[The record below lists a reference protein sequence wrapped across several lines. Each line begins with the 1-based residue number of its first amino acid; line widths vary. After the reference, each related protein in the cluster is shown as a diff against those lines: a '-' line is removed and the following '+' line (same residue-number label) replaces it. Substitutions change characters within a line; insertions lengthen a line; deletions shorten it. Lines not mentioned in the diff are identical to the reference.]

1 MYSESPIVAAGIN
14 EQSVM
19 WTQKILPISSIF
31 KLIRINKEILE
42 INLNN
47 RKRQNYPSVKR
58 DVNKN

>member
-31 KLIRINKEILE
+31 KP

-58 DVNKN
+58 DVNKNLSKNGPL